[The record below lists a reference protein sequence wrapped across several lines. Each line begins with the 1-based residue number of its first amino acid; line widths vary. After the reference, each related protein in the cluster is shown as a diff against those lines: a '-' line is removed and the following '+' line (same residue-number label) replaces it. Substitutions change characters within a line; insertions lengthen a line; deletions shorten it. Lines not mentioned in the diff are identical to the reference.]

1 MKKIYTTIIIISLLF
16 STNTSHSQ
24 VSGFMGKKN
33 ILKLGLFMKSSFVMP
48 NKNGESG
55 YFSFNDKYSIEFER
69 VITRNKSIQIHASS
83 FETYYKMF
91 AYSDNTTSPLLKMSC
106 KSYGG
111 DFVFYQ
117 SSHIAPLGTY
127 ASFGF
132 DVIVS
137 TADVNIDEI
146 NSNFSYYNY
155 DEQSQSEY
163 SYPYKEL
170 TTTHLGLNMKSGVKQ
185 IFFNCMSI
193 DFNFQLGVIFSENIT
208 GGTEFDNNVEDYIR
222 GRIGNRL
229 WGHYLW
235 GVNCSVGY
243 LF

>member
-1 MKKIYTTIIIISLLF
+1 MKKIFATIIIISLLF
-16 STNTSHSQ
+16 ITNTSHSQ

-33 ILKLGLFMKSSFVMP
+33 VLKLGLFMKSSFVMP

-69 VITRNKSIQIHASS
+69 VLTRNKSFQVHASG
-83 FETYYKMF
+83 FNTYYKMLE
-91 AYSDNTTSPLLKMSC
+91 YTDNLSGLLLKMNC
-106 KSYGG
+106 MAFGG
-111 DFVFYQ
+111 DFVMYR
-117 SSHIAPLGTY
+117 SSHIAPLGAYT
-127 ASFGF
+127 SLGF

-137 TADVNIDEI
+137 KSEVNISEI
-146 NSNFSYYNY
+146 NRMYLYSSDPLDQPRF
-155 DEQSQSEY
+155 

-170 TTTHLGLNMKSGVKQ
+170 STTHLGLNVKSGVKQ
-185 IFFNCMSI
+185 IFFDCLSF
-193 DFNFQLGVIFSENIT
+193 DFNFQLGVIFSENMT
-208 GGTEFDNNVEDYIR
+208 GGAEFNENVEDYIR

-235 GVNCSVGY
+235 GVNCAVGY

>member
-1 MKKIYTTIIIISLLF
+1 MKKLFTTIIIISFLLL
-16 STNTSHSQ
+16 TNTSYSQ

-83 FETYYKMF
+83 FETYYKMLG
-91 AYSDNTTSPLLKMSC
+91 YSDNTTSPLLKMSC

-111 DFVFYQ
+111 DFVMYR
-117 SSHIAPLGTY
+117 SSHIAPLGAYT
-127 ASFGF
+127 SVGF

-146 NSNFSYYNY
+146 NSNYSYYNY
-155 DEQSQSEY
+155 EDQSQSKY
-163 SYPYKEL
+163 SYPYKEII
-170 TTTHLGLNMKSGVKQ
+170 TTHMGLNMKSGVKQ
-185 IFFNCMSI
+185 IFFNSLSI
-193 DFNFQLGVIFSENIT
+193 DFNFQLGVIFSENMT
-208 GGTEFDNNVEDYIR
+208 GGAEFKDNVEDYIK